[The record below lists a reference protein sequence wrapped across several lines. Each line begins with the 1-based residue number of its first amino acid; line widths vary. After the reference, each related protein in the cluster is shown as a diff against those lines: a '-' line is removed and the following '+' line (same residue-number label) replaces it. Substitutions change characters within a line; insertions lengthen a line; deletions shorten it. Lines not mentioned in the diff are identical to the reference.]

1 MASSNPLNGLGRLSR
16 FGLVNRLG
24 RFAPGLVALLQYKR
38 ADLPSD
44 LMAGLSVAAVALPVG
59 VAYAQLAG
67 FDPVVG
73 LYACI
78 FPLLVYALLGS
89 SRQLI
94 LGPDAATCAL
104 IATAIMPLAPHDPA
118 LYLSLATGLT
128 AFAGIFCVLASF
140 LRFGVLADFL
150 SKPILVGFL
159 NGVSLHILFGQL
171 QKLLGFDAQGE
182 HLLAQLSNLVWNI
195 KLTHLPTLSI
205 SILTFLVLLLLPRFL
220 PRWPSALL
228 ALVMAGAVV
237 GVLGLDDH
245 GVRVI
250 GTVRAGL
257 PSLSWP
263 VFPAEYLDEIVTA
276 AAGIAFVS
284 FSSMML
290 TARSFADKNRY
301 AIDGDR
307 ELAALG
313 VADIAS
319 AMSGSFAISGADS
332 RTAMAD
338 TAGSK
343 SHLAGIVA
351 ALTIAIVLLWL
362 TEPLRYVPVAAL
374 GAVLIMASL
383 SLLDIKILGWLL
395 KFSRMEFALSIIVTI
410 GVLWFGAFEAIV
422 LAVVLAVLRFVQLS
436 ARPPVEILGKVDGE
450 PGFHAIARHPN
461 AMVEPGMM
469 IVRFNAP
476 LVFFNARYFE
486 QAIKKAI
493 ADKGP
498 ALKWLILDAMPITQ
512 IDVTGYGTMS
522 DLIQKLQNEGITVAI
537 AGRRQETIEWR
548 KSRGLPSM
556 DELAVLIFPTLRKA
570 VRAYRLLA
578 NPVPVN
584 PAPIDPLPDTAS
596 AQPDSMTSSSD
607 RDQDGR
613 VDAQIEARIKEPSAE
628 PSEGQTD
635 QQANQRSP

>member
-1 MASSNPLNGLGRLSR
+1 MPIFSHVNGPNRFGRLQR
-16 FGLVNRLG
+16 IG
-24 RFAPGLVALLQYKR
+24 RFMPGLVALSRYQR
-38 ADLPSD
+38 ADLPAD

-78 FPLLVYALLGS
+78 FPLLVYAFLGS

-94 LGPDAATCAL
+94 VGPDAATCAL
-104 IATAIMPLAPHDPA
+104 ISTAIMPLAAHDPD
-118 LYLSLATGLT
+118 LYLALATGLT

-182 HLLAQLSNLVWNI
+182 HLLAQLSNLVWNL
-195 KLTHLPTLSI
+195 KQTHLPTLSI
-205 SILTFLVLLLLPRFL
+205 SILTFLTLILLPRFL
-220 PRWPSALL
+220 PRWPTALL
-228 ALVMAGAVV
+228 GLILSGAVV
-237 GVLGLDDH
+237 GIFGLDDH

-250 GTVRAGL
+250 GAVRAGL
-257 PSLSWP
+257 PSMAWP
-263 VFPAEYLDEIVTA
+263 VFPAEYLDEIITA

-338 TAGSK
+338 SAGSK
-343 SHLAGIVA
+343 SHLTGVIA
-351 ALTIAIVLLWL
+351 ALTIAVVLLWL
-362 TEPLRYVPVAAL
+362 TEPLQYVPVAAL

-395 KFSRMEFALSIIVTI
+395 KFSRMEFALSIIVSV
-410 GVLWFGAFEAIV
+410 GVLWFGAFDAIV

-436 ARPPVEILGKVDGE
+436 ARPPVEILGKIEGE
-450 PGFHAIARHPN
+450 PGFHAVIRHPN
-461 AMVEPGMM
+461 AIVEPGMM

-486 QAIKKAI
+486 QAISKAI

-498 ALKWLILDAMPITQ
+498 ELKWLILDAMPITQ
-512 IDVTGYGTMS
+512 IDVTGYWTMRE
-522 DLIQKLQNEGITVAI
+522 LIQKLQNEGITVAI

-548 KSRGLPSM
+548 KTRGLPSM
-556 DELAVLIFPTLRKA
+556 DELNLLIFPTLRKA
-570 VRAYRLLA
+570 VRAYHRSA
-578 NPVPVN
+578 NP
-584 PAPIDPLPDTAS
+584 ITSTDLPS
-596 AQPDSMTSSSD
+596 TSSN
-607 RDQDGR
+607 
-613 VDAQIEARIKEPSAE
+613 P
-628 PSEGQTD
+628 
-635 QQANQRSP
+635 

>member
-1 MASSNPLNGLGRLSR
+1 MPIFSHLTGLSRLGRLTQ
-16 FGLVNRLG
+16 LG
-24 RFAPGLVALLQYKR
+24 RFAPGLMALVRYKR

-44 LMAGLSVAAVALPVG
+44 LAAGLSVAAVALPVG

-104 IATAIMPLAPHDPA
+104 IATAIMPLAPNNPE
-118 LYLSLATGLT
+118 LYLALATGLT
-128 AFAGIFCVLASF
+128 LFAGLFCVLASF
-140 LRFGVLADFL
+140 LRFGALADFL

-171 QKLLGFDAQGE
+171 QKLLGFDAEGE
-182 HLLAQLSNLVWNI
+182 HLLAQLSNLVWHIN
-195 KLTHLPTLSI
+195 LTHLPTLSI

-220 PRWPSALL
+220 PRWPSSLL
-228 ALVMAGAVV
+228 ALVLAGLVV
-237 GVLGLDDH
+237 GLLGLDGH

-250 GTVRAGL
+250 GLVQPGL
-257 PSLSWP
+257 PSMSWP
-263 VFPAEYLDEIVTA
+263 IFPAEYLDEIITA

-301 AIDGDR
+301 SINADR
-307 ELAALG
+307 ELTALG

-319 AMSGSFAISGADS
+319 AMSGSFAVSGADS

-338 TAGSK
+338 SAGSK
-343 SHLAGIVA
+343 THLAGVVA
-351 ALTIAIVLLWL
+351 AFTIAIVLLWL
-362 TEPLRYVPVAAL
+362 TEPLRYVPEAAL
-374 GAVLIMASL
+374 GAILIMASL

-395 KFSRMEFALSIIVTI
+395 KFSRMEFALSIIVTL
-410 GVLWFGAFEAIV
+410 GVLWFGAFDAII

-436 ARPPVEILGKVDGE
+436 ARPLVEILGKIDGE
-450 PGFHAIARHPN
+450 PGFHSISRHPN
-461 AMVEPGMM
+461 ATVEPGMM

-486 QAIKKAI
+486 HAIQNAI
-493 ADKGP
+493 AKKGP
-498 ALKWLILDAMPITQ
+498 ELKWLILDAMPITQ
-512 IDVTGYGTMS
+512 IDVTGYWTMRE
-522 DLIQKLQNEGITVAI
+522 LIEKLQSEGITFAI

-548 KSRGLPSM
+548 KLRGLPSI
-556 DELAVLIFPTLRKA
+556 DELSLPIFPTLRKA
-570 VRAYRLLA
+570 VRAYHQLLT
-578 NPVPVN
+578 
-584 PAPIDPLPDTAS
+584 PD
-596 AQPDSMTSSSD
+596 
-607 RDQDGR
+607 
-613 VDAQIEARIKEPSAE
+613 
-628 PSEGQTD
+628 QT
-635 QQANQRSP
+635 Q